1 MGLKKGD
8 LVYIPTSTILSK
20 YKDNDTREVEKFKN
34 VDKPLNLLVV
44 EIGRYKQLGVS
55 FQGETWFLNEKDAYV
70 IEEDYK

>member
-1 MGLKKGD
+1 MSLKKGD
-8 LVYIPTSTILSK
+8 LVHIPTSTILSK
-20 YKDNDTREVEKFKN
+20 YRDNDALEVEKFKN

-70 IEEDYK
+70 IEEGYK